1 MAGEMSASYERLLF
15 ERDLLYNELGTVK
28 AECEA
33 LKAQFAVK
41 EKEIIR
47 QWILTHVTVDVV
59 PPDEGNE
66 EELIQNLLRLLE
78 DDER

>member
-1 MAGEMSASYERLLF
+1 MASKMSASYEQLLL
-15 ERDLLYNELGTVK
+15 ERDLLYNELSIVK

-33 LKAQFAVK
+33 IKAQFAVK

-47 QWILTHVTVDVV
+47 QWILTRITVDIV

-66 EELIQNLLRLLE
+66 ENLIKNLLDLLE
-78 DDER
+78 ENDR